1 MRKAQLKVKVHS
13 IYLFWVPFVKSCRF
27 NLLEKK
33 SWWMCISMA
42 AHSAGSLEEVFDNP
56 LIFQTPTAERHSL
69 LIVGFDNFMG
79 IVVKYYC
86 FWRQY
91 ALNKTHQC
99 MYCLFMTIRCK
110 TLSAPMITFISS
122 PPENQDQ
129 WKYCLLD
136 KLRYFQVKVKVTF
149 LWLEIVHYLKWI
161 KQEM

>member
-1 MRKAQLKVKVHS
+1 
-13 IYLFWVPFVKSCRF
+13 
-27 NLLEKK
+27 
-33 SWWMCISMA
+33 MA

-110 TLSAPMITFISS
+110 TLPAPMITFISS
-122 PPENQDQ
+122 PPESQDQ
-129 WKYCLLD
+129 WPP
-136 KLRYFQVKVKVTF
+136 VKDAGTNVQQDPLVQ
-149 LWLEIVHYLKWI
+149 H
-161 KQEM
+161 QEQSQPPPTAELSAGPNPSDASGAS

>member
-1 MRKAQLKVKVHS
+1 
-13 IYLFWVPFVKSCRF
+13 
-27 NLLEKK
+27 
-33 SWWMCISMA
+33 MA

-110 TLSAPMITFISS
+110 TLPAPMITFISS

-161 KQEM
+161 KQEIHCNSSSIPFPEVKVLTSEPGKGELERRSGWKAR